1 MTPDIPYNRKVV
13 DPMECI
19 RRGWQIVKPNYWL
32 FVGMVFISMLIGSA
46 VPLGILLGPMM
57 CGLYLTL
64 FASRRREPIEFGMLF
79 KGFEYFAP
87 ALIAALL
94 HVIPIIII
102 IVPLYLFMY
111 LSMFVTIAVQ
121 GDDPSPVGF
130 LAVMGTFAVIL
141 IVIFVVITVL
151 SVGFVFAYPL
161 IVDKKLQGFDA
172 VKVSFKGALGNFWRL
187 LAMMLLTSLLGVLGV
202 AVCYVGVF
210 LVFPITYGAIAAAYE
225 QVYGLGN
232 GEAYAANPPPPPP
245 TFE

>member
-19 RRGWQIVKPNYWL
+19 RQGWQIVKPNYWL

-94 HVIPIIII
+94 HVIPIIVI

-121 GDDPSPVGF
+121 GDEPSPIGF
-130 LAVMGTFAVIL
+130 LAVFGTFAVIL

-172 VKVSFKGALGNFWRL
+172 VKLSFKGALGNFWRL

-225 QVYGLGN
+225 QVYGLSN
-232 GEAYAANPPPPPP
+232 GEGYAANPPPPPP

>member
-1 MTPDIPYNRKVV
+1 
-13 DPMECI
+13 MECI

-121 GDDPSPVGF
+121 GDDPSPLGF

>member
-13 DPMECI
+13 DPVECI

-79 KGFEYFAP
+79 RGFEYFAP

-210 LVFPITYGAIAAAYE
+210 LAFPITYGAIAAAYE